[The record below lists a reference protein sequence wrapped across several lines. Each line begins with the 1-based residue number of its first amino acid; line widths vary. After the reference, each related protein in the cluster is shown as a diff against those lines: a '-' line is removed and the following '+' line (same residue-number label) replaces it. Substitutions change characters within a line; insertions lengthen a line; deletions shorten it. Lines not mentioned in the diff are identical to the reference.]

1 MEIKIQSVQF
11 IKPSKSTPQNLR
23 HFKLS
28 LLDQLAPSSYINAIF
43 YYKTNGEVDIS
54 ERCDH
59 LVNSLSEALSLYY
72 PLAGRLTEDG
82 LEVDCIDQGV
92 KYLVTQV
99 SSSLDE
105 FLKLDPKND
114 HISQLIS
121 AKDLDT
127 TLLVTVQVNF
137 FACGALAIG
146 VTASHQVTDGCNLI
160 RFINQW
166 ASMNRGGGGNINA
179 SFEPTFDKLDLL
191 FQPMKVSSCGHS
203 LVSVDQE
210 AMVVTK
216 RVRFNGT
223 SISKLRAKSGSAN
236 GQHTRVTLVASLI
249 WKALIAVDQVKCGS
263 LRNCLL
269 APAMSLRGKASSP
282 VSESS
287 FGNVWAP
294 YPIRFLQNETGL
306 EFGDLVDLIEDT
318 TRNVIM
324 WVQKASGEEICRHA
338 HESYALVDEELK
350 QNKFCIFTSWCRF
363 PIYEVDFGWGKPCW
377 VTEAGSALEMVTLM
391 DDKDGDGI
399 EAWVSLNQKEM
410 YVFESDQDILD
421 LTS

>member
-28 LLDQLAPSSYINAIF
+28 LLDQLVPSSYINLIF

-72 PLAGRLTEDG
+72 PLAGRLTNDG

-127 TLLVTVQVNF
+127 TWLVMVQVNF

-146 VTASHQVTDGCNLI
+146 VTASHQVIDGCNLV

-166 ASMNRGGGGNINA
+166 ASMNRGGGSNMSG

-191 FQPMKVSSCGHS
+191 FPPMKVSSRGHS

-216 RVRFNGT
+216 RFRFNGT

-236 GQHTRVTLVASLI
+236 GQQHTRVTLVASLI

-294 YPIRFLQNETGL
+294 YPIRFLENETGL
-306 EFGDLVDLIEDT
+306 EFGDLVDLIE
-318 TRNVIM
+318 
-324 WVQKASGEEICRHA
+324 
-338 HESYALVDEELK
+338 SYGLAYEELK
-350 QNKFCIFTSWCRF
+350 HNKFCIFTSWCRF
-363 PIYEVDFGWGKPCW
+363 PIYEADFGWGKPYW
-377 VTEAGSALEMVTLM
+377 VNTAGSSVEVVTLM